1 MDRPTYGEPGALV
14 RRHRLSTRIWHWI
27 NALAVIVLLM
37 SGLMILNAHPR
48 LYWGEYGANFDRA
61 WLELPRFP
69 GWLTIP
75 STYDLA
81 GARRWHL
88 AFAWLFVAGILFFL
102 VTSALNR
109 HLWRDLVPRRNEL
122 APAHIWAD
130 IRDHARLRF
139 PTGEAALR
147 YSLLQKLSYALVV
160 FLLLPAMILSGLA
173 MSPAMD
179 AAWPWLL
186 DLFGGRQSARS
197 VHFLSAAAIALF
209 LIVHLLMVMLAGPVN
224 EIRSMIT
231 GRFRV
236 PEEAPQ

>member
-1 MDRPTYGEPGALV
+1 MDRPTHVEPGALV

-88 AFAWLFVAGILFFL
+88 AFAWLFVTGILVFL
-102 VTSALNR
+102 VTGALNR

-130 IRDHARLRF
+130 IRDHARFKF
-139 PTGEAALR
+139 PSGEAALR

-160 FLLLPAMILSGLA
+160 FLLLPLMILSGLA

-197 VHFLSAAAIALF
+197 VHFVSALTIALF
-209 LIVHLLMVMLAGPVN
+209 FIVHLVMVALAGPVN

-236 PEEAPQ
+236 PKEGSR

>member
-1 MDRPTYGEPGALV
+1 MDQPTHVEPGALV
-14 RRHRLSTRIWHWI
+14 SRHWLSTRIWHWV

-48 LYWGEYGANFDRA
+48 LYWGQYGANFDYA

-75 STYDLA
+75 SSYDLA

-88 AFAWLFVAGILFFL
+88 AFAWLFVASIVLFLL
-102 VTSALNR
+102 VSALNG
-109 HLWRDLVPRRNEL
+109 HLRRDLVPRPKEL
-122 APAHIWAD
+122 EPGHVWAD
-130 IRDHARLRF
+130 IRDHALLKF
-139 PTGEAALR
+139 PTGAAALH
-147 YSLLQKLSYALVV
+147 YSLLQKLSYAAVV
-160 FLLLPAMILSGLA
+160 FVLLPLMILSGLT

-197 VHFLSAAAIALF
+197 VHFLCAAAIALF
-209 LIVHLLMVMLAGPVN
+209 LIVHLVMVVLAGPVN

-236 PEEAPQ
+236 PRERKS